1 MATTI
6 CDSPNLVNNPPDSW
20 LDYSLRAQKRCQA
33 VRFCDGKASLSIFKI
48 VVFSREKL
56 NCNVCQSDNCI
67 SLLIVIGNYYTVIW
81 EINALLK

>member
-20 LDYSLRAQKRCQA
+20 LDYSLRAQKRCQLC
-33 VRFCDGKASLSIFKI
+33 VFVMERLHYLSSK
-48 VVFSREKL
+48 SSSSKEKL